1 MKRMRVYLPIAFL
14 CLSICTFAVSC
25 ENKASDVETDTE
37 TETDTE
43 ICSQA
48 TQELP
53 IDELLSRALC
63 GSVEYAD
70 LPDYIAFR
78 NAITAEIADSIGTN
92 PDWSELTVYVSD
104 TPRDERY
111 QYTVLLPKDE
121 YCQYLFEFGVMAYKI
136 EDETRYGFESSG
148 AMELYGS
155 YAKGDEIILTY
166 DGKCINKTEML
177 RLLIDS
183 DITASL
189 KGSDTRVENG
199 NIYISQFAVT
209 TAYQVTVN
217 IGEDYGYTLT
227 DLRLVDIGS
236 ISVNDFFNTYL
247 CFTLKPMELIEYGI
261 DIAISPANSPQLG
274 IPDKDPGDMYIVSEF
289 LPQPYIRIKTDERD
303 DTYILCD
310 SLTGAEIDIADIPP
324 DTGYD
329 RYYWRLQE

>member
-1 MKRMRVYLPIAFL
+1 MKRMCVYLPITVL
-14 CLSICTFAVSC
+14 CLSICMSAISC
-25 ENKASDVETDTE
+25 EKKVSDVETEADMK
-37 TETDTE
+37 
-43 ICSQA
+43 IHSQV

-53 IDELLSRALC
+53 INELLFRAMN
-63 GSVEYAD
+63 GSIEYAD

-78 NAITAEIADSIGTN
+78 NAITSRIADSIGTKV
-92 PDWSELTVYVSD
+92 DLSELTVYVSD

-121 YCQYLFEFGVMAYKI
+121 TCQYMFEFGVVAY
-136 EDETRYGFESSG
+136 ENGAGTEYSLESSG

-183 DITASL
+183 SITASL
-189 KGSDTRVENG
+189 KGRDIRVEDG

-209 TAYQVTVN
+209 TAYQVTIN
-217 IGEDYGYTLT
+217 IDEDYGYTLS

-236 ISVNDFFNTYL
+236 ISVYDFFNTYL
-247 CFTLKPMELIEYGI
+247 CFALTPMELVEYGI

-274 IPDKDPGDMYIVSEF
+274 IPYKDPGDMYIASEF

-303 DTYILCD
+303 NTYILCD

-324 DTGYD
+324 DADYG